1 MRNAMKRYALLFFAL
16 LIWRSISAQ
25 SVTITPPVAY
35 INQGESVTLTASGAT
50 FYQWSPA
57 AGLSNTEGPT
67 VVASPAVTT
76 TYTVT
81 GYNPST

>member
-50 FYQWSPA
+50 FISGVPQQDCRIQKVLLLW
-57 AGLSNTEGPT
+57 LLLL
-67 VVASPAVTT
+67 
-76 TYTVT
+76 
-81 GYNPST
+81 